1 MAMRCSPRPFLRLMR
16 TVEACARTWPPI
28 GFLVSPNM
36 AAAPGSAVTCPRG
49 AALEALESWRAEVS
63 CGAAAWRLG
72 GRRDAGARL
81 VGNEDGEVV
90 DGCQLCQPREELVER
105 LLSRRELAAALVV
118 DAEESRRRVD
128 DKRAVLVFRNHCSRL
143 VEELRLSLPW

>member
-49 AALEALESWRAEVS
+49 AAVELWSLGARRCLAE
-63 CGAAAWRLG
+63 RLLG
-72 GRRDAGARL
+72 GRRGAGARL

-105 LLSRRELAAALVV
+105 LLPRRELAAALVV

-128 DKRAVLVFRNHCSRL
+128 DERAVLVFRNHCSRL
-143 VEELRLSLPW
+143 VEELCLSLPW

>member
-28 GFLVSPNM
+28 GFFVSPNM

-63 CGAAAWRLG
+63 CEAAAWR
-72 GRRDAGARL
+72 RRDVGARL

-90 DGCQLCQPREELVER
+90 DGCQLCQAGEELVER
-105 LLSRRELAAALVV
+105 LLPRRELAAALVV

-128 DKRAVLVFRNHCSRL
+128 DERAVLVFRDHCRRL
-143 VEELRLSLPW
+143 IQQLRLRLPW

>member
-49 AALEALESWRAEVS
+49 AALELWSLGARRRLAE
-63 CGAAAWRLG
+63 RLLG

-90 DGCQLCQPREELVER
+90 DGCQLCEPREELVER
-105 LLSRRELAAALVV
+105 LLPRRELAAALVV
-118 DAEESRRRVD
+118 DAEERRRRVD
-128 DKRAVLVFRNHCSRL
+128 DERAVLVFRNHGSSL
-143 VEELRLSLPW
+143 VQQLRLSLP